1 MILLIGSTGYIG
13 SEFTRQLTENVEDF
27 RTVSYSE
34 VLKNGFES
42 YLTGVRLVINAS
54 GYTGKPNVDK
64 AEEEKD
70 KCILGNIVV
79 PMKLVEYCSKKDILY
94 GHVSSGCIYT
104 GRREDG
110 NGFEEIDEPNFTF
123 KHNNC
128 SFYSGTKAMA
138 EDLVKFY
145 KNSWI
150 WRLRI
155 PFDEEDGPRN
165 YLSKLLK
172 YNKLINYENSISH
185 RKEFV
190 TACLLTIQ
198 ENAPFGIYNV
208 VNTGTITTKQ
218 VTEWIN
224 EYLDPKKEFEFF
236 ESEDVFYKTAA
247 KVPRSNCI
255 LSNKKL
261 LRLKIPMRSVED
273 AIIDSLRHWKTV

>member
-13 SEFTRQLTENVEDF
+13 SEFTRQLTENGEDF

-42 YLTGVRLVINAS
+42 YLNGIRFVINAS

-70 KCILGNIVV
+70 KCILGNIII
-79 PMKLVEYCSKKDILY
+79 PMKLVEYCKKKDILY

-104 GRREDG
+104 GKREDG
-110 NGFEEIDEPNFTF
+110 NAFEETDEPNFDF

-128 SFYSGTKAMA
+128 SFYSGTKSMA
-138 EDLVKFY
+138 EDIVKQY
-145 KNSWI
+145 KKSWI

-155 PFDEEDGPRN
+155 PFDEEDNPRN
-165 YLSKLLK
+165 YLSKLLN
-172 YNKLINYENSISH
+172 YSKLIDYENSVSH

-190 TACLLTIQ
+190 TSCLLMVQ
-198 ENAPFGIYNV
+198 ENAPFGVYNV
-208 VNTGTITTKQ
+208 VNTGTVTTQK

-224 EYLDPKKEFEFF
+224 EYLYPNKKFDFF
-236 ESEDVFYKTAA
+236 ESENVFYNTVA
-247 KVPRSNCI
+247 KVPRSNCV

-261 LRLKIPMRSVED
+261 LRLRIPMRSAEN
-273 AIIDSLRHWKTV
+273 AIIDSLKNWKTV